1 MMAAV
6 QARCATATCDVRQ
19 TVTVSNTAWDKFQ
32 LREGL
37 VHGDSPDR
45 SDGRADTQATACHT
59 RGRCNNAEEEMEG
72 RE

>member
-37 VHGDSPDR
+37 VQELFPDLSLQGEGGGDGCPQR
-45 SDGRADTQATACHT
+45 VRVLLCPMLG
-59 RGRCNNAEEEMEG
+59 
-72 RE
+72 